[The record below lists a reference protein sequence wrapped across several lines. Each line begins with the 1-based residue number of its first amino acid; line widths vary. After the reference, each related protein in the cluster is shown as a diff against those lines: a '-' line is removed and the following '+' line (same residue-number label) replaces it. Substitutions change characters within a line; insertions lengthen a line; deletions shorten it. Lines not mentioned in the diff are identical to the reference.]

1 MKAQGLA
8 RIGKDA
14 EVRFTPNGTA
24 VANVTLAFTYGKKG
38 DDGKRPTQWVDASIW
53 GQRAEPMA
61 PYLTK
66 GKQIV
71 AYLEDVHIQTY
82 TKNDG
87 TTNAKMV
94 ARLADF
100 EFVSEGSGDGQRTA
114 PAQRQA
120 PAPAPAPR
128 QAGGGGFEN
137 MNDDIPFADPM
148 KRRAFAL
155 SI

>member
-14 EVRFTPNGTA
+14 EVRFTPGGTA

-87 TTNAKMV
+87 TTNSKMV

-100 EFVSEGSGDGQRTA
+100 EFVSDGSGDGQRSA

-128 QAGGGGFEN
+128 QAGGGGFED
-137 MNDDIPFADPM
+137 MSDDIPFADPM

>member
-14 EVRFTPNGTA
+14 EVRFTPGGTA
-24 VANVTLAFTYGKKG
+24 VANVSLAFTYGKKG

-87 TTNAKMV
+87 TTNSKMV
-94 ARLADF
+94 ARLADL
-100 EFVSEGSGDGQRTA
+100 EFVSDGSDHKPTQKPQNEAQSRPAQAPQGSGFDD
-114 PAQRQA
+114 
-120 PAPAPAPR
+120 
-128 QAGGGGFEN
+128 
-137 MNDDIPFADPM
+137 MDNDLDIPF
-148 KRRAFAL
+148 
-155 SI
+155 